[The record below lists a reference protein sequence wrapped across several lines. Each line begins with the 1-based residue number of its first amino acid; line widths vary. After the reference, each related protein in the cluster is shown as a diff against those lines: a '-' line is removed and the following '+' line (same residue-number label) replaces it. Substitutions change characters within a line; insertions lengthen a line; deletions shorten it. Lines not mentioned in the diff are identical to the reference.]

1 MRQLAPE
8 SLMKFIRSK
17 VKSTINTWIIPYTL
31 RRHTSSQV
39 DRSNYPATCD
49 VIIIIMHLYVNSQ
62 NFYRFIQILILDD
75 TLKFQSACFILQFHE

>member
-39 DRSNYPATCD
+39 DPYT
-49 VIIIIMHLYVNSQ
+49 NSVSSIYQ
-62 NFYRFIQILILDD
+62 CHF
-75 TLKFQSACFILQFHE
+75 